1 MFMRKHA
8 DPASTY
14 PLPMYAQ
21 FFGLKQEPFSIAPD
35 PRYLFMS
42 KRHREALAHLLYG
55 LNGGGGFVLLSG
67 EIGAGKTTVC
77 RCFLEQI
84 PKNCNVAYI
93 FNPKLTVNELLKS
106 ICDEFGIAVEPQ
118 GPGPAT
124 VKDYLDPL
132 NAFLLKTH
140 AVGQN
145 NVLIIDEAQM
155 LSADVLE
162 QLRLLTNL
170 ETNERK
176 LLQIVLIGQPEL
188 RTMLARPEL
197 EQLAQRVIARFH
209 LKALSD
215 AETTLY
221 IRHRLAVGG
230 MTRGMPFERHAIERI
245 HVLARGIPRRINLL
259 CDRALLGAYARGTHR
274 ITREIVDRAATEVF
288 GRSEPSRARRRR
300 PRHLALLA
308 LGIGLVA
315 AAAIYAGYRLL
326 SERGAQR
333 GAAAAAGVAAS
344 AASARA
350 ASAAVVP
357 SSAGAGAVG
366 VASGPTPTAAASAP
380 AAGASM
386 PTAAASMAL
395 AASHVSAATLANSAS
410 VPAPD
415 RLAASP
421 VSSATPADVAASAPV
436 VAATGA
442 APSIVNAKPAAADAV
457 SKPSAPPKFLAAN
470 DLKAAF
476 KTIVLD
482 ERQAWREL
490 APLWHLE
497 PGNGEPCEAAQHHQV
512 RCFKSASSLD
522 FVRKLGRPGIV
533 DLRDDSGHTVYA
545 LLTGLS
551 AQTAT
556 LKMGEVTQTV
566 SLVSFA
572 KLWQGDFATYWRVP
586 QGYGGSV
593 VEGDSGPIVEHLA
606 TQLASLAG
614 EPAPT
619 GKQTMNAALR
629 TKVARF
635 QSAHGIKAVGTA
647 GPTTFMQLNRATG
660 VDEPWLSV
668 RTP

>member
-1 MFMRKHA
+1 
-8 DPASTY
+8 
-14 PLPMYAQ
+14 MYAQ

-106 ICDEFGIAVEPQ
+106 ICDEFGIAVAPQ
-118 GPGPAT
+118 GAGSAT

-188 RTMLARPEL
+188 RTMLAQPEL

-245 HVLARGIPRRINLL
+245 HVLSRGIPRRINLL

-274 ITREIVDRAATEVF
+274 VTREIVDRAATEVF
-288 GRSEPSRARRRR
+288 GRSEPARASRRR

-308 LGIGLVA
+308 LGIGVVA
-315 AAAIYAGYRLL
+315 AAAIYAGSLL
-326 SERGAQR
+326 MAGRGAR
-333 GAAAAAGVAAS
+333 HSATAGAGIAAS

-350 ASAAVVP
+350 ASTAALSGSV
-357 SSAGAGAVG
+357 GAGASAA
-366 VASGPTPTAAASAP
+366 ASGTASAPTTATSAP
-380 AAGASM
+380 AAGASV
-386 PTAAASMAL
+386 PLASSQVSARTLADIATSTPRATATDATPALAKTAAA
-395 AASHVSAATLANSAS
+395 
-410 VPAPD
+410 AP
-415 RLAASP
+415 
-421 VSSATPADVAASAPV
+421 TAASAP
-436 VAATGA
+436 A
-442 APSIVNAKPAAADAV
+442 
-457 SKPSAPPKFLAAN
+457 APPKFLAAN

-476 KTIVLD
+476 KTVVRD

-490 APLWHLE
+490 ALLWNLE
-497 PGNGEPCEAAQHHQV
+497 LGNGEPCEAAQHHQV

-533 DLRDDSGHTVYA
+533 DLRDDSGHT
-545 LLTGLS
+545 
-551 AQTAT
+551 
-556 LKMGEVTQTV
+556 
-566 SLVSFA
+566 
-572 KLWQGDFATYWRVP
+572 
-586 QGYGGSV
+586 
-593 VEGDSGPIVEHLA
+593 
-606 TQLASLAG
+606 
-614 EPAPT
+614 
-619 GKQTMNAALR
+619 
-629 TKVARF
+629 
-635 QSAHGIKAVGTA
+635 
-647 GPTTFMQLNRATG
+647 
-660 VDEPWLSV
+660 
-668 RTP
+668 